1 MKAINIYLL
10 SKIQDCSEFSLYE
23 RRLSMRPQPL
33 TVREHERESLASFI
47 SCAYRAGASLC
58 DFDSFYYSYSI
69 PQIGKEF
76 DLLKITPECI
86 LNIEL
91 LNYYRAQNYTFIN
104 YTPSLYY
111 PSTLDQYPNSLSTH
125 SVIGQEFDNVIMI
138 LDDHFAYDNEK
149 KLRAVRH
156 PNPDYLYRKML
167 IQGVTRVREKLC
179 LLVVNNKPIF
189 QEILAIL

>member
-1 MKAINIYLL
+1 MANFIQLL
-10 SKIQDCSEFSLYE
+10 LNLRDMRHFQEYPNVSLVY
-23 RRLSMRPQPL
+23 
-33 TVREHERESLASFI
+33 A
-47 SCAYRAGASLC
+47 
-58 DFDSFYYSYSI
+58 DSVTEANEI
-69 PQIGKEF
+69 
-76 DLLKITPECI
+76 
-86 LNIEL
+86 